1 MTRCKMLFV
10 NSSAALLSIT
20 AQRERG
26 RDTAGAGQAVF
37 SPMARAYRCCASRCH
52 RSTARSAVLGY
63 SSAKASRSPII
74 VFDSDDSSTRLPLQI
89 ALSSTREVS
98 ASDSLLYRLIVPK
111 PASGHREFL
120 SGRAAATPV
129 HPWRRRR
136 HVALAEPT
144 VVRDENAFSQK
155 RYVNAV
161 TAS

>member
-1 MTRCKMLFV
+1 MLFV
-10 NSSAALLSIT
+10 NFSAALLSIT

-26 RDTAGAGQAVF
+26 RDTAGAGQATAAF
-37 SPMARAYRCCASRCH
+37 EAPSRSSSPMARAYRCCASRCH

-89 ALSSTREVS
+89 ALSSTHEVS

-120 SGRAAATPV
+120 SGRAAAAQCI
-129 HPWRRRR
+129 RGA
-136 HVALAEPT
+136 VA
-144 VVRDENAFSQK
+144 VVSPPNPRWFGRSTHFGRNATST
-155 RYVNAV
+155 R
-161 TAS
+161 